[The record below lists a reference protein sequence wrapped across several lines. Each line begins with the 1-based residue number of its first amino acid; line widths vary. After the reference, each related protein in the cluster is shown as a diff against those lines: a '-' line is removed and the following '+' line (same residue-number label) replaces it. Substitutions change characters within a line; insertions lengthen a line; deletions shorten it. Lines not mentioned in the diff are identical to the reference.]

1 MSFVFTN
8 QSPSMAVIGAAFIV
22 LGTEIPPTAAAV
34 TFSPDPKFD
43 IVNQRETVLTFPV
56 KS

>member
-1 MSFVFTN
+1 MSFVFITN
-8 QSPSMAVIGAAFIV
+8 RQSMAVIGAAFIV

-43 IVNQRETVLTFPV
+43 VNQRETVVTFR
-56 KS
+56 

>member
-8 QSPSMAVIGAAFIV
+8 QSPSMAVIGAALSFR
-22 LGTEIPPTAAAV
+22 TEIPPTAAAV

-43 IVNQRETVLTFPV
+43 IVNQRETVVTFPV